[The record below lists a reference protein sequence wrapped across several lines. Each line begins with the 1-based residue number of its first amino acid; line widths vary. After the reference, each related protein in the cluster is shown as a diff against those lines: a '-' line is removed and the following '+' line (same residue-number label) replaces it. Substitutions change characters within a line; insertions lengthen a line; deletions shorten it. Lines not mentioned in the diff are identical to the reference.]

1 MPPLTHP
8 IPTVKPRWL
17 GRVAQ
22 LVERGI
28 ENPCVGG
35 SIPSPATAA
44 HLFAEVGGGRLPMVG
59 ASPLL
64 GDGWARRAPMPRS
77 SWWGLALL
85 LALGVTSGC
94 GDNCEQL
101 CVQTANQLAACKPD
115 SLSWNDLGARSKSD
129 FAGDCRTDWER
140 VSADLTVS
148 DLRVALDVC
157 DEASGDLFRLS
168 CEELTALYAVEE

>member
-1 MPPLTHP
+1 MPPLTRQQ
-8 IPTVKPRWL
+8 PTVKPRWL

-35 SIPSPATAA
+35 SIPSPAIRT
-44 HLFAEVGGGRLPMVG
+44 
-59 ASPLL
+59 LL
-64 GDGWARRAPMPRS
+64 V
-77 SWWGLALL
+77 ALL
-85 LALGVTSGC
+85 LGGC

-101 CVQTANQLAACKPD
+101 CAQTAQRLAACKPD
-115 SLSWNDLGARSKSD
+115 SLAWADLGARSRAEFSS
-129 FAGDCRTDWER
+129 DCRSDWER

-157 DEASGDLFRLS
+157 DETSRDLSRLS
-168 CEELTALYAVEE
+168 CEELNALYIVAE